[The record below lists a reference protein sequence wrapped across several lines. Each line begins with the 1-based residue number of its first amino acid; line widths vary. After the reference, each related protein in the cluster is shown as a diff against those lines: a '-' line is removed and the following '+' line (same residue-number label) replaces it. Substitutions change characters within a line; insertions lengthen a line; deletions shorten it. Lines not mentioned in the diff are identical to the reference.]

1 MYYKGDTEFRSPL
14 KVLCTLCTIEATQE
28 ILKTMSDTTTITVRL
43 DASLKA
49 KLEKLARSTQ
59 RSKSWLAAE
68 AIAAYI
74 EQESWQIEA
83 IEKAIE
89 QADRPN
95 PQWIAHGDVS
105 AWLKTW
111 GTSDETTAPCP

>member
-1 MYYKGDTEFRSPL
+1 
-14 KVLCTLCTIEATQE
+14 
-28 ILKTMSDTTTITVRL
+28 MSETTTITVRL
-43 DASLKA
+43 DASIKA
-49 KLEKLARSTQ
+49 KLEKLAQSTQ

-83 IEKAIE
+83 IETAIK
-89 QADRPN
+89 QADRPD
-95 PQWIAHGDVS
+95 PEWIVHEDVS

-111 GTSDETTAPCP
+111 GTSDETNTPCP